1 MRLRYFGGE
10 KGWRRLAAAS
20 LMFTIPLVDLL
31 FPWLMDRS
39 LADVRKEL
47 AEGLSSM
54 SLRVKFDLLHDESPQ
69 V

>member
-1 MRLRYFGGE
+1 MRLRSCEGE
-10 KGWRRLAAAS
+10 KGSRLRAFCFLKS
-20 LMFTIPLVDLL
+20 QVLVS
-31 FPWLMDRS
+31 WMVDRS